1 MLNYPGAMPSPA
13 DHDDHLRVLGLDQDE
28 ILTYRELL
36 RGGPATVSDLRVSSG
51 VEDVEVALESLVRH
65 GLARRSGVDRSRFLP
80 VPPDAG
86 LEALT
91 ASRESE
97 LKQARIE
104 VLNAYDE
111 FRRTVYSESTAHLV
125 EVVTG
130 DAILERI
137 RQIRG
142 NAQREIL
149 AIDSPPYYNKAG
161 PNPEEIDQLH
171 RGVNFRVVYSPE
183 SVATPNYLIENI
195 LPCVEAGEQARVLP
209 DVPAKLT
216 IIDGSVAFVSMSVRD
231 ADVNRTLLIIR
242 PSSLLTA
249 LIGMFELCWRSALPL
264 HAGSTPGTG
273 NGASIDSRLEPI
285 ERRLLALLATGAA
298 DETIARTL
306 GVSRRTFFRYLER
319 MMNRTGATTRFQLA
333 LHAAREHWL

>member
-1 MLNYPGAMPSPA
+1 MPSPA
-13 DHDDHLRVLGLDQDE
+13 DHDDHLRVLGLDADE

-36 RGGPATVSDLRVSSG
+36 RGGPATVSDLHATCG
-51 VEDVEVALESLVRH
+51 AGDVEAALESLVQH

-111 FRRTVYSESTAHLV
+111 FRRTVYNESTAHLV

-149 AIDSPPYYNKAG
+149 AIDSPPYYNKVG
-161 PNPEEIDQLH
+161 PNPEEIDQLA

-183 SVATPNYLIENI
+183 SVATPSYLVENI

-249 LIGMFELCWRSALPL
+249 LIGMFELCWRNALPL
-264 HAGSTPGTG
+264 HASVGTE
-273 NGASIDSRLEPI
+273 DDRLEPI

-298 DETIARTL
+298 DDTIARTL
-306 GVSRRTFFRYLER
+306 GISRRTFFRYLER
-319 MMNRTGATTRFQLA
+319 LMNRTGASTRFQLA
-333 LHAAREHWL
+333 LHAARENWL